1 MDMLR
6 NKGLFIHSNRPPL
19 YSAPTS
25 SHPPKSDVNE
35 PSIDFE
41 LDIKVKVN
49 SGQFLLHAKETKTEG
64 DVDSKTK

>member
-1 MDMLR
+1 MLL
-6 NKGLFIHSNRPPL
+6 NEGLFIHNNRPLL
-19 YSAPTS
+19 YTAPTS

-64 DVDSKTK
+64 DLESKTK